1 MRIKNAPLVHII
13 LHQGGVFMKPADQN
27 RLICGRNKLFPYFL
41 QARARG
47 GRIVPEV
54 KQGVLNMFL
63 YLSASCAFAF
73 FFLNNDIFLRPFNN
87 IWRALTYYDGKDRR
101 SVCTKRIVF

>member
-1 MRIKNAPLVHII
+1 MRIKNAPLVQNDM
-13 LHQGGVFMKPADQN
+13 HQGGIFMKPADQN

-54 KQGVLNMFL
+54 KQGGIEHVFIPVRILRFCVLF
-63 YLSASCAFAF
+63 SE
-73 FFLNNDIFLRPFNN
+73 
-87 IWRALTYYDGKDRR
+87 
-101 SVCTKRIVF
+101 